1 MHQDLSK
8 SCFVCG
14 TGRSLCG
21 LHYLVGH
28 SMLVWLLLSLVSKH
42 VARVSDFLVNAVV
55 VSPQTTGFAVTN
67 KCCFGDES
75 RFLSLCRS
83 LKHVSS
89 LGSDMAQAVI
99 RVDIH
104 N

>member
-1 MHQDLSK
+1 MMEHAS
-8 SCFVCG
+8 F
-14 TGRSLCG
+14 
-21 LHYLVGH
+21 LVGH
-28 SMLVWLLLSLVSKH
+28 SMCTRLLPSDVSKH
-42 VARVSDFLVNAVV
+42 VARVSNLLVNAVL

-67 KCCFGDES
+67 NCCFGDDARS
-75 RFLSLCRS
+75 LSLCRS

-99 RVDIH
+99 RVGIH